1 MAPQDTQDRIAP
13 QYRVTR
19 TLVRRRSLWYRVF
32 RENLGLKATSI
43 LISLILFWVVR
54 EDKGQEVDIEV
65 PVVLSNLS
73 EHEVFVG
80 EMPKVLRVRVRDRWS
95 RLARALERKANPY
108 LVDLRGFSDQTVY
121 VFDADRIRQLLG
133 VTGLS
138 IQSVYPSDF
147 VVRTE
152 PKVERMVPVRSN
164 FVGEPQEGFEV
175 ATNRVRAEPH
185 EVRVWG
191 AKTSVRQVNELFTY
205 PVNLGT
211 LDKDVR
217 LEVKIQKPAFPFIFL
232 DDDQVTLHIPV
243 QALQG
248 RLNRENVSV
257 SVKGCPQGFLCRV
270 EPASVRMSLLGP
282 RPVLLKVERGQ
293 APVEVLVEVAE
304 EDATVGKHASMS
316 LECRRPAELEC
327 RLSTHRVTLWVARAE
342 EEERPDA
349 RHGDLRSRP

>member
-1 MAPQDTQDRIAP
+1 MAPDGTQPPTHP
-13 QYRVTR
+13 QFRVTR
-19 TLVRRRSLWYRVF
+19 TLSRRRPLWYRVF
-32 RENLGLKATSI
+32 RENLGLKAISI
-43 LISLILFWVVR
+43 LSTLTLFWVVR

-73 EHEVFVG
+73 RDEVFVG
-80 EMPKVLRVRVRDRWS
+80 DLPKVLRVRVRDRWS
-95 RLARALERKANPY
+95 RLARALERKAKPY

-121 VFDADRIRQLLG
+121 VFDADHIRQLLG
-133 VTGLS
+133 VPGLS

-164 FVGEPQEGFEV
+164 FVGEPQEGYEV
-175 ATNRVRAEPH
+175 ATNRVRVEPA

-191 AKTSVRQVNELFTY
+191 ARTSVRQVNELFTY

-232 DDDQVTLHIPV
+232 DDEQATLHIPV

-248 RLNRENVSV
+248 RLNLEDVAV

-270 EPASVRMSLLGP
+270 EPASVRVSLLGP

-293 APVEVLVEVAE
+293 ASVEVLLEVAE
-304 EDATVGKHASMS
+304 EETTAGRHPSVG

-327 RLSTHRVTLWVARAE
+327 RLSAHRATLWVSRADE
-342 EEERPDA
+342 EDRPDA
-349 RHGDLRSRP
+349 RPRP

>member
-1 MAPQDTQDRIAP
+1 MAPDGLQDRIAP
-13 QYRVTR
+13 QLRVTR
-19 TLVRRRSLWYRVF
+19 TLYRRRSIWFRIF
-32 RENLGLKATSI
+32 RENLVPKVASI

-80 EMPKVLRVRVRDRWS
+80 DMPKVLRVRVRDRWS
-95 RLARALERKANPY
+95 RLARALEKKANPY
-108 LVDLRGFSDQTVY
+108 LVDLRGFTDQTVY

-152 PKVERMVPVRSN
+152 AKVERMVPVRSN
-164 FVGEPQEGFEV
+164 FVGEPQEGYEV
-175 ATNRVRAEPH
+175 ATSRVRVEPP
-185 EVRVWG
+185 EVRLWG

-217 LEVKIQKPAFPFIFL
+217 LEVKIQKPAFPYIFL
-232 DDDQVTLHIPV
+232 DEEQVTLHIPV
-243 QALQG
+243 QTIQG
-248 RLNRENVSV
+248 RLNLEGVAISIE
-257 SVKGCPQGFLCRV
+257 GCPQGFVCRV
-270 EPASVRMSLLGP
+270 EPASVRVSLLGP
-282 RPVLLKVERGQ
+282 RPALLKVERGQ
-293 APVEVLVEVAE
+293 APIEVLVEVGN
-304 EDATVGKHASMS
+304 EDASVGRHASVG
-316 LECRRPAELEC
+316 LDCRRPAGLEC
-327 RLSTHRVTLWVARAE
+327 RLSAHRVTLWVSRAE
-342 EEERPDA
+342 DGERRDA
-349 RHGDLRSRP
+349 KPSDSH

>member
-1 MAPQDTQDRIAP
+1 MAPDGIQDRVPP
-13 QYRVTR
+13 QHRVTR
-19 TLVRRRSLWYRVF
+19 TLYRRRSFWYRVF
-32 RENLGLKATSI
+32 RENLGLKAVSI
-43 LISLILFWVVR
+43 LISLTLFWVVR
-54 EDKGQEVDIEV
+54 QDKGQEVDIEV

-95 RLARALERKANPY
+95 RLARALERKAGPY

-121 VFDADRIRQLLG
+121 VFDAERIRQLLG

-152 PKVERMVPVRSN
+152 PKVERMVPVRFN
-164 FVGEPQEGFEV
+164 FVGEPQEGFAV
-175 ATNRVRAEPH
+175 ATNRVRADPH

-191 AKTSVRQVNELFTY
+191 ARISVRQVNELFTH

-232 DDDQVTLHIPV
+232 DNDQVALHIPV

-248 RLNRENVSV
+248 RLNIEDVAV

-270 EPASVRMSLLGP
+270 EPASVRVSLLGP

-293 APVEVLVEVAE
+293 TLVEVLVEVAH
-304 EDATVGKHASMS
+304 EDATVGKHASVG
-316 LECRRPAELEC
+316 LECRRPPELEC
-327 RLSTHRVTLWVARAE
+327 RLSSHRVTLVVSRADD
-342 EEERPDA
+342 EERPDA
-349 RHGDLRSRP
+349 KHGDARSRP

>member
-1 MAPQDTQDRIAP
+1 MAPDGTQDRTAA

-19 TLVRRRSLWYRVF
+19 TLYRRRSFWYRLF

-43 LISLILFWVVR
+43 LISLFLFWVVR

-73 EHEVFVG
+73 EDEVFVG

-121 VFDADRIRQLLG
+121 VFDAERIRQLLG

-138 IQSVYPSDF
+138 IRSVYPSDF

-152 PKVERMVPVRSN
+152 PKVERTVPVRSN
-164 FVGEPQEGFEV
+164 FVGEPLEGYEV
-175 ATNRVRAEPH
+175 ATNRVRVEPDK
-185 EVRVWG
+185 VRVWG

-232 DDDQVTLHIPV
+232 DEDQVALHIPV

-248 RLNRENVSV
+248 RLNLDDVSV
-257 SVKGCPQGFLCRV
+257 SVQGCPQGFLCRV
-270 EPASVRMSLLGP
+270 EPASVRVSLLGP
-282 RPVLLKVERGQ
+282 QPVLWKVKRGQ
-293 APVEVLVEVAE
+293 APVEVAVEVAD
-304 EDATVGKHASMS
+304 EDATVGKHASMG
-316 LECRRPAELEC
+316 LDCRRPADLEC
-327 RLSTHRVTLWVARAE
+327 RLSTHRVTLWVSRAE

-349 RHGDLRSRP
+349 RPGDIGTRP